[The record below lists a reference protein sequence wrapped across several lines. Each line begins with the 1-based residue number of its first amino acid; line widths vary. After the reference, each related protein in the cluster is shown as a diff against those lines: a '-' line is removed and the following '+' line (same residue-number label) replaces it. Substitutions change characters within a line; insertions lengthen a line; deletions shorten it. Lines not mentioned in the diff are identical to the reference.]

1 MASLWPDFA
10 ATKLGDGTLIWI
22 GPLRPKAQPYTVG
35 IVWRPSLGLPYVT
48 LEAPKL
54 TPRPG
59 VTFSAIPHLLYNG
72 DNPERSGLC
81 LFDPKVRE
89 WSAGDLIAETTVRWT
104 AEWLTYYELWH
115 MTGEWLAP
123 SVGPESVA
131 QAEAA
136 GGDIGDVH

>member
-59 VTFSAIPHLLYNG
+59 VTFLGDPASPLQRRQPRALGPLSIRPEGPRMVGRRSHRRDHREMDGGMAHLL
-72 DNPERSGLC
+72 
-81 LFDPKVRE
+81 
-89 WSAGDLIAETTVRWT
+89 
-104 AEWLTYYELWH
+104 
-115 MTGEWLAP
+115 
-123 SVGPESVA
+123 
-131 QAEAA
+131 
-136 GGDIGDVH
+136 